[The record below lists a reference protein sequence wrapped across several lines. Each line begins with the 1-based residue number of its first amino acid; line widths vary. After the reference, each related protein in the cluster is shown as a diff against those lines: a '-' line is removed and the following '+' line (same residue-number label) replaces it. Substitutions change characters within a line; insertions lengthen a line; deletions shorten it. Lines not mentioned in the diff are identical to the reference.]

1 MCRTAEQL
9 QGVLL
14 GDILLLMGN
23 RTSLQ
28 RTSVILT
35 GNRLQGQAVSLE
47 TAAAVK
53 RQYDASE
60 DLHFRAKHLI
70 DLTGKLLNAWFVL
83 EMSQNFLKTFY
94 NVLKLTF

>member
-1 MCRTAEQL
+1 M
-9 QGVLL
+9 LL
-14 GDILLLMGN
+14 GDILLHMGN

-35 GNRLQGQAVSLE
+35 GNKLQGQAVSFK

-53 RQYDASE
+53 RQSDASE

-70 DLTGKLLNAWFVL
+70 DLTRKLLNAWFVR
-83 EMSQNFLKTFY
+83 EMSPKSSGADPGFDQGGPRS
-94 NVLKLTF
+94 